1 MIKLS
6 NAATVLLLC
15 SVMLVGQDKPGAD
28 QQMKVAPPT
37 VAAAAVPLYPPLAR
51 MARIEGVVHVK
62 VTTDG
67 HKVIATAPEDGH
79 KMLVAAAE
87 SNAKT
92 WEFAAHEP
100 TTFTVT
106 YQYKLVS
113 ESKENPYGPTVIL
126 RLPTEVEVITTPILI
141 SDPAPD
147 PRPDARKK
155 QKSGDS
161 LSHESGHVGGAR

>member
-1 MIKLS
+1 MKLL
-6 NAATVLLLC
+6 NTTAVLLLC
-15 SVMLVGQDKPGAD
+15 SGMLVGQNKPGAE
-28 QQMKVAPPT
+28 QQMKVAPPS

-62 VTTDG
+62 ITTDG
-67 HKVIATAPEDGH
+67 HKVIATQPEDGH
-79 KMLVAAAE
+79 KMLAAAAE

-92 WEFAAHEP
+92 WEFATHEP

-106 YQYKLVS
+106 YQYKLVA

-126 RLPTEVEVITTPILI
+126 RLPTEVEVITTPIFI

-147 PRPDARKK
+147 PRPDTRRK
-155 QKSGDS
+155 QKSDNS
-161 LSHESGHVGGAR
+161 LLHESLHAEGLQK

>member
-1 MIKLS
+1 MMKLFY
-6 NAATVLLLC
+6 ATAILVLC
-15 SVMLVGQDKPGAD
+15 SAMTVGQDKPGTD
-28 QQMKVAPPT
+28 QPVKVAPPS

-51 MARIEGVVHVK
+51 MARIEGIVHVK

-67 HKVIATAPEDGH
+67 HKVIATQPEDGH
-79 KMLVAAAE
+79 EMLAAAAE

-92 WEFAAHEP
+92 WEFTTHKP

-106 YQYKLVS
+106 YQYKLVA

-126 RLPTEVEVITTPILI
+126 RLPTEVQVITTPILL

-147 PRPDARKK
+147 PRPEARRKPAK
-155 QKSGDS
+155 QKSGNS
-161 LSHESGHVGGAR
+161 ELAR